1 MSLWPGRPLF
11 GYKIGPVATP
21 AALQIVAG
29 NISSASN
36 RPKMQSCEVKGPEDT
51 FIAHMMLKYVYSDL
65 SHIMLWVAGGNCAT
79 KMCNRIRGERCRGTR
94 RVTLPYLQ
102 LV

>member
-1 MSLWPGRPLF
+1 M
-11 GYKIGPVATP
+11 ATP

-29 NISSASN
+29 NIGSASN
-36 RPKMQSCEVKGPEDT
+36 RQTCNPVRSNGPEDT

-79 KMCNRIRGERCRGTR
+79 KMCSRIRGERYRGTR
-94 RVTLPYLQ
+94 LVTLP
-102 LV
+102 

>member
-11 GYKIGPVATP
+11 GYKNGPVATP

-51 FIAHMMLKYVYSDL
+51 FIAHMMLKSWNHKF
-65 SHIMLWVAGGNCAT
+65 SPGKTNKSWWS
-79 KMCNRIRGERCRGTR
+79 
-94 RVTLPYLQ
+94 
-102 LV
+102 